1 MVEESELKYFVRIIN
16 TDLDG
21 TQPVQLALTGIKG
34 IGLHAALIIAR
45 RAGVDIH
52 ATMGLLGN
60 DDVAAIEEQVKAYPT
75 SVPKWM
81 VNRPVDVYSGEPK
94 HLYGSDLSLAKDDDI
109 NLMKK
114 MRCYRGMRHEAGLK
128 VRGQRTK
135 ATGRFGKIVG
145 VSKRRN

>member
-45 RAGVDIH
+45 RAGVDTR
-52 ATMGLLGN
+52 ATMGLLG
-60 DDVAAIEEQVKAYPT
+60 DEDVAAIEEQVKAYPA

-114 MRCYRGMRHEAGLK
+114 MRCYRGIRHENGLK